1 MQAESP
7 ALTRSVR
14 LVHNR
19 ITMALLWN
27 PESWSQRLAEL
38 EAQSGELKEAPLRRD
53 VRSLGMLLGVV
64 LREQA
69 GNELFA
75 QVEALR
81 QGTIRRRDAEAR
93 GQADEAAR
101 HAAAALEMV
110 HALPVERAL
119 LLSRAFAFY
128 FELINLAETN
138 HRKRRRVALQLSG
151 QAGRQRGS
159 LEGTLSEMRRVGI
172 GAEEALDWL
181 RRVLVIP
188 VFTAHPTEAAR
199 RTVMFKR
206 RRIGEFLEK
215 LDRIPIPVQELA
227 RLEQLVLAEIT
238 SLWQTD
244 EVRSQRP
251 TVYDEIKMGLD
262 YYEVSIFETLPGLY
276 REISEALKA
285 AYGLEIEVHE
295 LPVVLRFGSW
305 IGGDRDGNPFVT
317 PEVTRAA
324 IQLARTHLLRYYRRQ
339 LDRIIDLLTTSAQQ
353 RPVSQALLE
362 RLHAYM
368 AQVRSPETQ
377 IFGAQFEFEYYRRF
391 VLCLKARVQRTMEQ
405 TGHGREGLPAMAHGA
420 AELPDKLAAALPA
433 YASVAEFL
441 DDLETLRASLA
452 ANQGLR
458 IARTLID
465 PLILEV
471 RTFGLHLHT
480 LDIRQHARVH
490 EAALKEA
497 ISDTAAASLPAGL
510 STQTSSALET
520 FRAIAEMKAGCSP
533 EAIRQY
539 VISGATN
546 VEDVLAVVRLARLGG
561 VKVEGAGCLPEA
573 GCDPGLPPQRQGP
586 VAGDPGLPPQ
596 RQGPVAGDPG
606 FPPQRQ
612 GPVAGDPGLPPQRQG
627 PVAGDPGLMPVPL
640 FESIEDLRNAPNVC
654 RELWARPDYRKLLA
668 SWGNWQEVMLGY
680 SDSNKDGGMLTS
692 TWEIFR
698 AHRDLH
704 VAAREAGIR
713 LRLFH
718 GRGGTVGRGGGP
730 THRAIFAQ
738 PIDSFDGQL
747 RITEQGEVLNFKYA
761 DEVLAER
768 NLELMIAASLDALAR
783 PNARDPEGH
792 FTGVLRREW
801 EAALDELSNLSFGF
815 YRKHILDDPGV
826 VTYFEQSTPVGELE
840 NAKIGS
846 RPARRNA
853 SLRLADLRA
862 IPWVFGWTQSRLL
875 VPAWF
880 GVGYAIERYLAESGA
895 GSGAGLA
902 LLQTMA
908 REFPLFIDLLR
919 NVEMALGKADLGTA
933 RLYSSLVGDAALRER
948 VYDLFEAEFH
958 RTVRAVLAITR
969 QTELLE
975 SNRMLAHS
983 IRLRNPYVDPMHLI
997 QVDMLRRKRAGED
1010 TPEVNRAIAAT
1021 ISGISAG
1028 LRNTG

>member
-1 MQAESP
+1 VAP
-7 ALTRSVR
+7 
-14 LVHNR
+14 LVHNQNK
-19 ITMALLWN
+19 MAQLWN

-53 VRSLGMLLGVV
+53 VRSLGMLLGEV

-81 QGTIRRRDAEAR
+81 QGTTRRRDAEAR
-93 GQADEAAR
+93 GHADEAAR
-101 HAAAALEMV
+101 HAAAALELV
-110 HALPVERAL
+110 HALPVERATL
-119 LLSRAFAFY
+119 LTRAFAFY

-138 HRKRRRVALQLSG
+138 HRKRRRAALQLSG

-172 GAEEALDWL
+172 GAEEALQYL
-181 RRVLVIP
+181 RRVRVIP

-206 RRIGEFLEK
+206 RRIGEFLEQ
-215 LDRIPIPVQELA
+215 LDRIPIPEQELA
-227 RLEQLVLAEIT
+227 RLEQLLLAEIT

-244 EVRSQRP
+244 EVRSRRP
-251 TVYDEIKMGLD
+251 TVFDEIKMGLD

-276 REISEALKA
+276 REIAAALKA
-285 AYGLEIEVHE
+285 AYGLELEMHE
-295 LPVVLRFGSW
+295 LPIVLRFGSW

-317 PEVTRAA
+317 PDVTRAA
-324 IQLARTHLLRYYRRQ
+324 IQLARTHLLRTYQRQ
-339 LDRIIDLLTTSAQQ
+339 LDEIIDLLTSSAQQ
-353 RPVSQALLE
+353 RPVSEALLA
-362 RLHAYM
+362 RLQAYV
-368 AQVRSPETQ
+368 AQVHSPETQ
-377 IFGAQFEFEYYRRF
+377 VFGAQFEFEYYRRF
-391 VLCLKARVQRTMEQ
+391 VLCLKARIQRTLDQSGQRPGGESA
-405 TGHGREGLPAMAHGA
+405 PATYGP
-420 AELPDKLAAALPA
+420 AELPDKLAQALPP
-433 YASVAEFL
+433 YGSVAEFL
-441 DDLETLRASLA
+441 DDLGTLRASLA
-452 ANQGLR
+452 ENKGVR

-465 PLILEV
+465 PLVLQV

-490 EAALKEA
+490 ASALQET
-497 ISDTAAASLPAGL
+497 ITDTMAASLPAEL
-510 STQTSSALET
+510 SPQTSNALET
-520 FRAIAEMKAGCSP
+520 IRVVGEMKVGCSP

-539 VISGATN
+539 VISGAAS

-561 VKVEGAGCLPEA
+561 VKVEGAGCNSDVREDA
-573 GCDPGLPPQRQGP
+573 RC
-586 VAGDPGLPPQ
+586 
-596 RQGPVAGDPG
+596 
-606 FPPQRQ
+606 
-612 GPVAGDPGLPPQRQG
+612 
-627 PVAGDPGLMPVPL
+627 DPGLMPVPL
-640 FESIEDLRNAPNVC
+640 FESIEDLRNAPEVC

-668 SWGNWQEVMLGY
+668 SWDNWQEVMLGY

-704 VAAREAGIR
+704 VAAREAGIK

-792 FTGVLRREW
+792 FTGVLKPEW
-801 EAALDELSNLSFGF
+801 EAALDQLSNLSYGY
-815 YRKHILDDPGV
+815 YRKHILDDPDV

-846 RPARRNA
+846 RPARRNS

-880 GVGYAIERYLAESGA
+880 GVGYAIDRYLAEA
-895 GSGAGLA
+895 GDGAGLE
-902 LLQTMA
+902 LLQSMA

-933 RLYSSLVGDAALRER
+933 RLYSSLVTNAELRER
-948 VYDLFEAEFH
+948 IYDLFEAEFH

-969 QTELLE
+969 QKELLE
-975 SNRMLAHS
+975 TNRVLAHS
-983 IRLRNPYVDPMHLI
+983 IKLRNPYVDPMHLI